1 MSNEQ
6 KQLIREKWEKFI
18 EKPKCK
24 HGFTQGHYTCEP
36 HDFPHVLG
44 NRFGPDC
51 ETCNPPKEPTLNEI
65 ADFWLNEIDLAIKQT
80 EERIG
85 KEIVICSA
93 IRMNDG
99 YIVRGHR
106 HADVIRTASQIPRYK
121 NDRPFGSN
129 QGFVTSKG
137 RYVDRIEGAK
147 IQKLAGIKSK
157 MPEGQEYLHGEL
169 YSEDLY

>member
-1 MSNEQ
+1 MTPQQ
-6 KQLIREKWEKFI
+6 KQLIRKEWKDAVETANA
-18 EKPKCK
+18 
-24 HGFTQGHYTCEP
+24 FTDYIKMSGS
-36 HDFPHVLG
+36 
-44 NRFGPDC
+44 R
-51 ETCNPPKEPTLNEI
+51 TLNADAI
-65 ADFWLNEIDLAIKQT
+65 ADWWLDRYEPITKETERVT

-106 HADVIRTASQIPRYK
+106 HADAIRTASQIPRYK
-121 NDRPFGSN
+121 NDLPFGSN

>member
-1 MSNEQ
+1 MTPEQ
-6 KQLIREKWEKFI
+6 KQLIWEKVSDWLSEENNPYSYVGNNEDLKNVVLDGRFNI
-18 EKPKCK
+18 ESLVELVIK
-24 HGFTQGHYTCEP
+24 
-36 HDFPHVLG
+36 
-44 NRFGPDC
+44 
-51 ETCNPPKEPTLNEI
+51 ETERI
-65 ADFWLNEIDLAIKQT
+65 T